1 MSDFYF
7 SNIVLIQSTFTV
19 LLLALSIQIQFRMG
33 VFSFA
38 GAAFYGMG
46 SYGTAI
52 FVLHYGFDAISATA
66 AIVAICAVTGYL
78 LSLILQRLTGLYLAM
93 ATVAFVMIVTVVA
106 HNGGE
111 LTGGSV
117 GLFGVLTTPE
127 ISVPH
132 LAVVC
137 AVVVAAMI
145 FSERGSMG
153 RRIEAVREDPEL
165 ASAMGINVARYR
177 RMSFVISGVLGALGG
192 ALNILM
198 MTAIA
203 PENIGFPLIVLALT
217 IIIVGGSR
225 SWLGVLIGA
234 LIFTWLPV
242 MLEQV
247 GTYQSIVYGIIVA
260 IAAIFMPGGITGVV
274 TDLYRRRTARRDS
287 AALEDEAEAE
297 RRADAADDEAAAEL
311 GAELAGTGAHSA
323 PTGESR

>member
-46 SYGTAI
+46 SYGVAI
-52 FVLHYGFDAISATA
+52 LVLHYGFGVVPALAT
-66 AIVAICAVTGYL
+66 VVLVCAVVGYL
-78 LSLILQRLTGLYLAM
+78 LSLVLQRLSGLYLAM

-117 GLFGVLTTPE
+117 GLFGVITPVE
-127 ISVPH
+127 VSVPH

-137 AVVVAAMI
+137 VVVVAAMI
-145 FSERGSMG
+145 LSERGRMG
-153 RRIEAVREDPEL
+153 RRIDAVREDPEL
-165 ASAMGINVARYR
+165 ASAMGINVALYR
-177 RMSFVISGVLGALGG
+177 KMSFVISGILGALGG
-192 ALNILM
+192 GLNILM

-242 MLEQV
+242 VLEQV
-247 GTYQSIVYGIIVA
+247 GTYQGIVYGVIVA
-260 IAAIFMPGGITGVV
+260 IAAIFMPGGITGIV
-274 TDLYRRRTARRDS
+274 TDLYRKRIARLNADS
-287 AALEDEAEAE
+287 LDSEESRE
-297 RRADAADDEAAAEL
+297 RRATEADAEAAAEL
-311 GAELAGTGAHSA
+311 EAELAGSGA
-323 PTGESR
+323 PTVTAGDKR

>member
-1 MSDFYF
+1 MSGFYY

-38 GAAFYGMG
+38 GAGFYGLG
-46 SYGTAI
+46 SYGAAI
-52 FVLHYGFDAISATA
+52 FVLHYGFDAIPAVI
-66 AIVAICAVTGYL
+66 AIVAICAVLGYL
-78 LSLILQRLTGLYLAM
+78 LSLVVQRLTGLYLAM

-106 HNGGE
+106 HNGGT

-117 GLFGVLTTPE
+117 GLYGVITPTE

-132 LAVVC
+132 LAVVV
-137 AVVVAAMI
+137 AVVIAVMVL
-145 FSERGSMG
+145 SERGAMG

-165 ASAMGINVARYR
+165 ASAMGVNVARYR
-177 RMSFVISGVLGALGG
+177 RLSFVLSGILGALGG
-192 ALNILM
+192 GLNILM

-225 SWLGVLIGA
+225 TWLGVLIGA

-242 MLEQV
+242 LLEQV

-260 IAAIFMPGGITGVV
+260 LAAIFMPGGITGIV
-274 TDLYRRRTARRDS
+274 TDLYRKRIARRTAHLLADDKALDR
-287 AALEDEAEAE
+287 AADEADAE
-297 RRADAADDEAAAEL
+297 DAAEL
-311 GAELAGTGAHSA
+311 GTELAGSVT
-323 PTGESR
+323 TGEGR

>member
-46 SYGTAI
+46 SYGAAI

-66 AIVAICAVTGYL
+66 AIVAICAATGYL
-78 LSLILQRLTGLYLAM
+78 LALILQRLTGLYLAM

-137 AVVVAAMI
+137 AAVVAAMI
-145 FSERGSMG
+145 LTERGSMG

-165 ASAMGINVARYR
+165 ASAMGIDVARYR
-177 RMSFVISGVLGALGG
+177 RTSFVISGVLGALGG
-192 ALNILM
+192 ALNVLM
-198 MTAIA
+198 MTAVA
-203 PENIGFPLIVLALT
+203 PENVGFPLIVLALT

-247 GTYQSIVYGIIVA
+247 GAYQSIVYGVIVA

-274 TDLYRRRTARRDS
+274 TDLYRRRDS
-287 AALEDEAEAE
+287 AALEDEAEAK
-297 RRADAADDEAAAEL
+297 RRADAAAEAAAEL

>member
-46 SYGTAI
+46 SYGVAI
-52 FVLHYGFDAISATA
+52 LVLHYDFGALPALA
-66 AIVAICAVTGYL
+66 AIVVICAVVGYL
-78 LSLILQRLTGLYLAM
+78 LSLVVQRLSGLYLAM

-106 HNGGE
+106 HNGGT

-117 GLFGVLTTPE
+117 GLFGVLTPVE

-137 AVVVAAMI
+137 AIVVAAMI
-145 FSERGSMG
+145 VSERGAMG

-177 RMSFVISGVLGALGG
+177 KMSFVLSGVLGALGG
-192 ALNILM
+192 GLNILM

-225 SWLGVLIGA
+225 SWIGVLIGA

-242 MLEQV
+242 VLEQV
-247 GTYQSIVYGIIVA
+247 GTYQSIVYGVIVA
-260 IAAIFMPGGITGVV
+260 IAAIFMPGGITGIV
-274 TDLYRRRTARRDS
+274 TDLYRRRSAR
-287 AALEDEAEAE
+287 LN
-297 RRADAADDEAAAEL
+297 ADALGSDELLEARAAEKDAEDAAEL
-311 GAELAGTGAHSA
+311 QAELASSGA
-323 PTGESR
+323 PTITSGDPR

>member
-46 SYGTAI
+46 SYGVAI
-52 FVLHYGFDAISATA
+52 LVLHYDFGAFSALAT
-66 AIVAICAVTGYL
+66 IVVICAMVGYL
-78 LSLILQRLTGLYLAM
+78 LSLVVQRLNGLYLAM

-106 HNGGE
+106 HNGGT

-117 GLFGVLTTPE
+117 GLFGVLTPVE

-132 LAVVC
+132 LLAVC

-145 FSERGSMG
+145 VSERGAMG

-165 ASAMGINVARYR
+165 ASAMGINVALYR
-177 RMSFVISGVLGALGG
+177 KMSFVLSGVLGALGG
-192 ALNILM
+192 GLNILM

-225 SWLGVLIGA
+225 SWIGVLIGA

-242 MLEQV
+242 VLEQV
-247 GTYQSIVYGIIVA
+247 GTYQSIVYGVIVA
-260 IAAIFMPGGITGVV
+260 IAAIFMPGGITGIV
-274 TDLYRRRTARRDS
+274 TDLYRRRSARSNAD
-287 AALEDEAEAE
+287 ALESEQRLEARAAE
-297 RRADAADDEAAAEL
+297 EDAAEAAEL
-311 GAELAGTGAHSA
+311 QAELASSTTPSGG
-323 PTGESR
+323 SR

>member
-7 SNIVLIQSTFTV
+7 SNIVLIQGTFTV

-46 SYGTAI
+46 SYGVAI
-52 FVLHYGFDAISATA
+52 FVLHYGFDAISALLA
-66 AIVAICAVTGYL
+66 VVVICAVVGYL
-78 LSLILQRLTGLYLAM
+78 LSLVVQRLSGLYLAM

-106 HNGGE
+106 HNGGD

-117 GLFGVLTTPE
+117 GLFGVITPVE

-137 AVVVAAMI
+137 GIAVGAMI
-145 FSERGSMG
+145 LSERGRMG

-177 RMSFVISGVLGALGG
+177 KASFVFSGVLGALGG
-192 ALNILM
+192 GLNILM

-242 MLEQV
+242 VLEQV
-247 GTYQSIVYGIIVA
+247 GTYQSIVYGVIVA
-260 IAAIFMPGGITGVV
+260 LAAIFMPGGITGIV
-274 TDLYRRRTARRDS
+274 TDLYRKRVAR
-287 AALEDEAEAE
+287 LN
-297 RRADAADDEAAAEL
+297 ADALDSEEAREQRAVEQDAEAAAEL
-311 GAELAGTGAHSA
+311 AGSGPSTVTAG
-323 PTGESR
+323 GKR